1 VIWKPTPRIQGGRT
15 GVSVVFANGRN
26 NESDS
31 FDMAGM
37 RDLQQFV
44 EDVQT
49 EMKRVTWP
57 DREQLRNATAV
68 ILVFCVI
75 IAIIIGLMDTM
86 FSWFVR
92 TFVGVLSG

>member
-1 VIWKPTPRIQGGRT
+1 MVR
-15 GVSVVFANGRN
+15 
-26 NESDS
+26 
-31 FDMAGM
+31 M
-37 RDLQQFV
+37 RDVQQFV
-44 EDVQT
+44 EDVQV

-68 ILVFCVI
+68 ILVFCI
-75 IAIIIGLMDTM
+75 ILAIVIGLMDTV

>member
-1 VIWKPTPRIQGGRT
+1 MSLGGT
-15 GVSVVFANGRN
+15 GVSVVLVNGSN
-26 NESDS
+26 NESDR
-31 FDMAGM
+31 FNMVRMKDI
-37 RDLQQFV
+37 QQFV

-57 DREQLRNATAV
+57 DRVQLRNATAV

-75 IAIIIGLMDTM
+75 IAIIIGLMDTT

-92 TFVGVLSG
+92 TLVGVLSG

>member
-1 VIWKPTPRIQGGRT
+1 MTVAL
-15 GVSVVFANGRN
+15 ANGRI
-26 NESDS
+26 NESGR
-31 FDMAGM
+31 FHMGGM
-37 RDLQQFV
+37 KDVQQFV

>member
-1 VIWKPTPRIQGGRT
+1 MT
-15 GVSVVFANGRN
+15 GMKDV
-26 NESDS
+26 
-31 FDMAGM
+31 
-37 RDLQQFV
+37 QQFV
-44 EDVQT
+44 EDVQA

-75 IAIIIGLMDTM
+75 IAIIIGLMDTG

>member
-1 VIWKPTPRIQGGRT
+1 
-15 GVSVVFANGRN
+15 
-26 NESDS
+26 
-31 FDMAGM
+31 MARM
-37 RDLQQFV
+37 KDLQQFV

-75 IAIIIGLMDTM
+75 IAIIIGLMDTT

>member
-1 VIWKPTPRIQGGRT
+1 MEGGGT

-26 NESDS
+26 NESDR
-31 FDMAGM
+31 FDMARM
-37 RDLQQFV
+37 KDLQQFV

>member
-1 VIWKPTPRIQGGRT
+1 
-15 GVSVVFANGRN
+15 
-26 NESDS
+26 
-31 FDMAGM
+31 
-37 RDLQQFV
+37 
-44 EDVQT
+44 
-49 EMKRVTWP
+49 MKRVTWP

-75 IAIIIGLMDTM
+75 IAIIIGMMDTM

>member
-1 VIWKPTPRIQGGRT
+1 MT
-15 GVSVVFANGRN
+15 GMKDV
-26 NESDS
+26 
-31 FDMAGM
+31 
-37 RDLQQFV
+37 QQFV

-57 DREQLRNATAV
+57 DREQLRNATV
-68 ILVFCVI
+68 VVLIFSIL
-75 IAIIIGLMDTM
+75 IAIVIGLMDTL

>member
-1 VIWKPTPRIQGGRT
+1 MSRMK
-15 GVSVVFANGRN
+15 
-26 NESDS
+26 
-31 FDMAGM
+31 
-37 RDLQQFV
+37 DLQQFV

-75 IAIIIGLMDTM
+75 IAIIIGMMDTM

>member
-1 VIWKPTPRIQGGRT
+1 MEADSPCLRGGT
-15 GVSVVFANGRN
+15 GVSVVFGNGSS
-26 NESDS
+26 NESDR
-31 FDMAGM
+31 FDMARM
-37 RDLQQFV
+37 KDVQQFV

-68 ILVFCVI
+68 ILVFCII
-75 IAIIIGLMDTM
+75 IAIIIGLMDTT

>member
-1 VIWKPTPRIQGGRT
+1 
-15 GVSVVFANGRN
+15 
-26 NESDS
+26 
-31 FDMAGM
+31 MARM
-37 RDLQQFV
+37 KDLQQFV

-68 ILVFCVI
+68 VLVFCII

-86 FSWFVR
+86 FSLFVR
-92 TFVGVLSG
+92 TFVGVFSG